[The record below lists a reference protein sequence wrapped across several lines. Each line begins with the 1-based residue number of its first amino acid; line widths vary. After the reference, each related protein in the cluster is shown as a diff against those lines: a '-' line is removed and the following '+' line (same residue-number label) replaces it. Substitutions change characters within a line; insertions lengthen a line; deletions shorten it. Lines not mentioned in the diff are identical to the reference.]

1 MKRLLLVAVVIGV
14 ASAGARD
21 YPAKFSLAPV
31 ALVGGRQERVGGG
44 DKDFIFESGGGA
56 VAFYE
61 NYWWTGRAL
70 LQASYV
76 NRQNWFLL
84 TEFEVN
90 GLVCFRKGLIQP
102 YVAPGIGGAVTRY
115 EDGETLSSIVA
126 SGYIGLIARFPGSAF
141 SYISFETGYRYSTL
155 SYIPFNVFGKFRLS
169 NNLNLLT
176 SITVN
181 NELVY
186 PFTPVFYELRVLIGP
201 EFYI

>member
-1 MKRLLLVAVVIGV
+1 MNRLLFIALVAAV
-14 ASAGARD
+14 AAASARD
-21 YPAKFSLAPV
+21 YTAKFSLAPV

-44 DKDFIFESGGGA
+44 DKDFILESGGGA

-61 NYWWTGRAL
+61 NYWWTSRAL

-76 NRQNWFLL
+76 NRQNWFFL

-90 GLVCFRKGLIQP
+90 GLVCLRKGLIQP
-102 YVAPGIGGAVTRY
+102 YVAPGIGGAVTWY
-115 EDGETLSSIVA
+115 EDGETLSSIIA
-126 SGYIGLIARFPGSAF
+126 SGYIGLIARFSGSAF
-141 SYISFETGYRYSTL
+141 SYVSFESGYRYSTI
-155 SYIPFNVFGKFRLS
+155 SYIPFSVFGKFRLS
-169 NNLNLLT
+169 DNFNLLT
-176 SITVN
+176 NITVN